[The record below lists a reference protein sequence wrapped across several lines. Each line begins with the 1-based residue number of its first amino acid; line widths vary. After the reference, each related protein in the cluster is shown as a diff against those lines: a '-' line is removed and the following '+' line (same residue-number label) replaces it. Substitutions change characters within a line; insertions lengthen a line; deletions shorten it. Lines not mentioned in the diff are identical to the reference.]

1 MACDFLDALFL
12 FMRPLSRLLVAALGF
27 TTFVWPV
34 AAKNFRLILAPSDV
48 ERSGQVI
55 AFKLPADAPKSPVL
69 RNVSGRSLAL
79 QTDPDGFTR
88 FIVPSQRARE
98 SLTFTL
104 AAGASGPREGVVA
117 APDRGDLK
125 LSVAGFPVLFYR
137 LARDA
142 VPRADIKPE
151 IVRAGYIH
159 PVFSPSGQLVT
170 DDYPSNHPH
179 HHGIWT
185 PWTKTSFQGRS
196 PDFWNMQ
203 GKTGTEEFVALDR
216 TWNGPVHGGFT
227 ARLKMVDLSAPT
239 PVTALNETWQVTVYD
254 VGGASRPVRM
264 FDLVTTQSCAS
275 ADPLI
280 LPEYHYGGFG
290 FRAAGAWNGPG
301 DAARYLTSEGITD
314 RIKGNNS
321 RARWCFIGGPLKD
334 GAFAGT
340 ATLGHPDNFR
350 APQPVRLHPNMPYFS
365 FVPQI
370 LGEFKIEPGTP
381 YVARFR
387 FIVADGEPDRVHLDA
402 YWNGYA
408 QPATVKL
415 EVL

>member
-1 MACDFLDALFL
+1 MRLTVRAFATALAGATL
-12 FMRPLSRLLVAALGF
+12 LSS
-27 TTFVWPV
+27 V
-34 AAKNFRLILAPSDV
+34 AAKNFRVLVAPADV
-48 ERSGQVI
+48 ARAGQVI
-55 AFKLPADAPKSPVL
+55 AFPLPPDAPKSAVL
-69 RNVSGRSLAL
+69 RNADGRLVGL
-79 QTDPDGFTR
+79 QTDADGTTR
-88 FIVPSQRARE
+88 FIIPAQKARE
-98 SLTFTL
+98 SLTFILTS
-104 AAGASGPREGVVA
+104 GASVPHEGVVV
-117 APDRGDLK
+117 APDQGDLRV
-125 LSVAGFPVLFYR
+125 SVSGQPVLYYR
-137 LARDA
+137 LERDA
-142 VPRADIKPE
+142 VPRAGIPPE

-159 PVFSPSGQLVT
+159 PVYSPAGQPVT

-185 PWTKTSFQGRS
+185 PWTKTSFQGRA
-196 PDFWNMQ
+196 PDFWNMHN
-203 GKTGTEEFVALDR
+203 KTGAEEFGSLDR
-216 TWNGPVHGGFT
+216 TWSGPVHGGFS

-264 FDLVTTQSCAS
+264 FDLVTTQTCAS
-275 ADPLI
+275 TDPLI

-301 DAARYLTSEGITD
+301 DAARFLTSEGVSD

-340 ATLGHPDNFR
+340 ATLGHPENFR

-370 LGEFKIEPGTP
+370 LGEFKIVPGAP
-381 YVARFR
+381 YIARFR
-387 FIVADGEPDRVHLDA
+387 FIVADGEPDRAHLDA

-415 EVL
+415 EAL